1 MRPEGA
7 GPKAGQHPRG
17 HRPRHP
23 EDRALTSHT
32 ARDASE
38 ARSNQQSAAHGATA
52 TKKHFVLDTNVLLHN
67 PQSIFKFE
75 EHEVVIPLTVI
86 EELDKFKKNNDE
98 TGRNSRQVI
107 RSLDKLRSFGHLFE
121 GVRWNEQGGMIRV
134 ARVEPMTGERGL
146 ELDKNDNLILSVA
159 AGLKARGLRTIF
171 ITKDINARVKCDA
184 LGISCEDFEADRVDA
199 DWLHSGYCT
208 VQVTNDLID
217 SLYQERQ
224 LPRTALAGLDARTP
238 DGEKLDVESLVPN
251 QFVIL
256 VDKSD
261 PGHTGLARVLGNTGH
276 LIPVTGPRKP
286 VYGVMARNVQQ
297 TMALDLLLDDD
308 VKLVTLIGPAGT
320 GKTLMAI
327 AAGMQK
333 VIKEER
339 LDKLLVARPIM
350 PLGRDIGYLPGD
362 KDEKLSMWMQPI
374 FDNVGYLLSTRSG
387 GTQGDADSKSAEQRM
402 DQLMATG
409 KLVME
414 PLTYIRGRSIPHQF
428 MIVDEAQNLSPHEV
442 KTIISRVGDGTKIVM
457 CGDIGQI
464 DNPYLDAASNGL
476 AHAIERMKGQTIAGH
491 VTLSKTERSEL
502 ASLAAEVL

>member
-1 MRPEGA
+1 
-7 GPKAGQHPRG
+7 
-17 HRPRHP
+17 
-23 EDRALTSHT
+23 LTTHA

-38 ARSNQQSAAHGATA
+38 PRSTSSTAHAGATSVR
-52 TKKHFVLDTNVLLHN
+52 KHFVLDTNVLLHN

-98 TGRNSRQVI
+98 TGRNARQVV
-107 RSLDKLRSFGHLFE
+107 RSLDKLRGFGHLFE
-121 GVRWNEQGGMIRV
+121 GVVWNEQGGSIRV
-134 ARVEPMTGERGL
+134 ARSERVAGEPSL
-146 ELDKNDNLILSVA
+146 ELDKNDNLILGVA
-159 AGLKARGLRTIF
+159 AALNARGLRTIF

-184 LGISCEDFEADRVDA
+184 LGIASEDFEADRVDA

-208 VQVTNDLID
+208 MPVPNELID
-217 SLYQERQ
+217 ALYQDRQ
-224 LPRTALAGLDARTP
+224 LPRTALAGIAGRTP
-238 DGEKLDVESLVPN
+238 DGSAVDCDALVPN

-256 VDKSD
+256 ADADD
-261 PGHTGLARVLGNTGH
+261 PSHTGLARVLGNTGF

-308 VKLVTLIGPAGT
+308 VKLITLIGPAGT
-320 GKTLMAI
+320 GKTLLAI

-333 VIKEER
+333 VLKEER

-374 FDNVGYLLSTRSG
+374 FDNVSYLLSTRSG
-387 GTQGDADSKSAEQRM
+387 GTGEAESKSAEQRM

-442 KTIISRVGDGTKIVM
+442 KTIVSRVGDGTKIVM

-476 AHAIERMKGQTIAGH
+476 AHAIERMKGQGIAGH
-491 VTLSKTERSEL
+491 VTLAKTERSEL

>member
-1 MRPEGA
+1 MTHAEADRTLWVPPPECRTEAHDGPAAA
-7 GPKAGQHPRG
+7 GTHPWG
-17 HRPRHP
+17 MEPRHP
-23 EDRALTSHT
+23 EDRALTTPS
-32 ARDASE
+32 ARDAS
-38 ARSNQQSAAHGATA
+38 ATRSTSAAHQAPPA
-52 TKKHFVLDTNVLLHN
+52 RKHFVLDTNVLLHN

-121 GVRWNEQGGMIRV
+121 GVPGN
-134 ARVEPMTGERGL
+134 
-146 ELDKNDNLILSVA
+146 
-159 AGLKARGLRTIF
+159 
-171 ITKDINARVKCDA
+171 
-184 LGISCEDFEADRVDA
+184 
-199 DWLHSGYCT
+199 
-208 VQVTNDLID
+208 
-217 SLYQERQ
+217 
-224 LPRTALAGLDARTP
+224 TP
-238 DGEKLDVESLVPN
+238 DGEPVEAEALVPN

-256 VDKSD
+256 ADSAD
-261 PGHTGLARVLGNTGH
+261 PGHAGLARVLGNTGH

-333 VIKEER
+333 VLKEER

-374 FDNVGYLLSTRSG
+374 FDNVGYLLSPGR
-387 GTQGDADSKSAEQRM
+387 A
-402 DQLMATG
+402 ATG
-409 KLVME
+409 R
-414 PLTYIRGRSIPHQF
+414 PTARAP
-428 MIVDEAQNLSPHEV
+428 
-442 KTIISRVGDGTKIVM
+442 
-457 CGDIGQI
+457 
-464 DNPYLDAASNGL
+464 SNGW
-476 AHAIERMKGQTIAGH
+476 T
-491 VTLSKTERSEL
+491 S
-502 ASLAAEVL
+502 